1 MSIENSKV
9 KQAVVELEHVC
20 FCRKEREIL
29 SDVSWKIEPGQHW
42 ALLGA
47 NGSGKTSL
55 LKILTGY
62 AWPTFGTVR
71 VLGERFGA
79 CDVPKLRKVIGWV
92 SSAMTQRLPA
102 QDKSIDVVVSGL
114 DASLGLYRHITPEE
128 KTKSLEVLKQLR
140 VEAIAEQSYG
150 TLSQGEM
157 QKVLIARALVCE
169 PKLLILDE
177 PCIGLDPA
185 ARQRFMN
192 DLAVLAK
199 QEDAPTMILVTH
211 HIEEIDPWIRN
222 VLLLK
227 NGKVLASGTP
237 DETITNRQMSELF
250 DYPCSVFRQGDEF
263 LLRVDG

>member
-1 MSIENSKV
+1 MTEP
-9 KQAVVELEHVC
+9 VVELEGIC
-20 FCRKEREIL
+20 FCRKDRTIL
-29 SDVSWKIEPGQHW
+29 SDVSWTIEAGAHW
-42 ALLGA
+42 AMLGA

-62 AWPTFGTVR
+62 AWPTFGSVR

-79 CDVPKLRKVIGWV
+79 CDVPRLRKVIGWV

-102 QDKSIDVVVSGL
+102 QDTSIEVVASGL
-114 DASLGLYRHITPEE
+114 DASIGLYRQIADDERD
-128 KTKSLEVLKQLR
+128 KSMAVLTELGAES
-140 VEAIAEQSYG
+140 VAEQKYG

-157 QKVLIARALVCE
+157 QKVLIARAMVCE

-185 ARQRFMN
+185 MRERFLK

-199 QEDAPTMILVTH
+199 ADNTPTIILVTH
-211 HIEEIDPWIRN
+211 HVEEIDPWIQN

-227 NGKVLASGTP
+227 GGRVLAAGVP
-237 DETITNRQMSELF
+237 DEIITSRHMSELF
-250 DYPCSVFRQGDEF
+250 DYPCSVFRQGAEF
-263 LLRVDG
+263 LLRMDA

>member
-1 MSIENSKV
+1 MN
-9 KQAVVELEHVC
+9 QPVVELENVC
-20 FCRKEREIL
+20 FCRKERQIL
-29 SDVSWKIEPGQHW
+29 SDISWRIEPGRHW

-62 AWPTFGTVR
+62 EWPTFGTVR

-79 CDVPKLRKVIGWV
+79 CDIPRLRKVIGWV

-102 QDKSIDVVVSGL
+102 QDASIDVVASGL
-114 DASLGLYRHITPEE
+114 DASIGLYRHISDDERGA
-128 KTKSLEVLKQLR
+128 SLAVLKQLG
-140 VEAIAEQSYG
+140 VESVAGQSYG

-169 PKLLILDE
+169 PRLLILDE

-192 DLAVLAK
+192 DLAKLAK
-199 QEDAPTMILVTH
+199 QTNAPTMILVTH
-211 HIEEIDPWIRN
+211 HVEEIDPWIEN

-227 NGKVLASGTP
+227 DGRVMATGSP
-237 DETITNRQMSELF
+237 DEMITNERMSALF
-250 DYPCSVFRQGDEF
+250 EFPCSVFRQGAEF
-263 LLRVDG
+263 LLRIDG

>member
-1 MSIENSKV
+1 MAEP
-9 KQAVVELEHVC
+9 VVEIEGVC

-29 SDVSWKIEPGQHW
+29 TEVTWMIETGVHW

-62 AWPTFGTVR
+62 EWPTFGTVR

-79 CDVPKLRKVIGWV
+79 TDVPRLRQVIGWV

-102 QDKSIDVVVSGL
+102 QDAAIDVVASGL
-114 DASLGLYRHITPEE
+114 DASIGLYRHITDEE
-128 KTKSLEVLKQLR
+128 TAKSRAVLEQLGAG
-140 VEAIAEQSYG
+140 AIADQRYG

-177 PCIGLDPA
+177 PCIGLDPGV
-185 ARQRFMN
+185 RQRFLN
-192 DLAVLAK
+192 DLSILANS
-199 QEDAPTMILVTH
+199 DNAPTMIYVTH
-211 HIEEIDPWIRN
+211 HIEEIDPWVQR
-222 VLLLK
+222 VMLLK
-227 NGKVLASGTP
+227 DGRVLAYGEP
-237 DETITNRQMSELF
+237 DKIITTARMNELLES
-250 DYPCSVFRQGDEF
+250 PCTVFRQGAEF
-263 LLRVDG
+263 LLRMDG

>member
-1 MSIENSKV
+1 MT
-9 KQAVVELEHVC
+9 QPVVELENVS
-20 FCRKEREIL
+20 FCRKKRTIL
-29 SDVSWKIEPGQHW
+29 SDVSWRIEEGRHW

-47 NGSGKTSL
+47 NGSGKTTL

-62 AWPTFGTVR
+62 EWPTFGTVR
-71 VLGERFGA
+71 VLGERFGI
-79 CDVPKLRKVIGWV
+79 CDIGRLRKLIGWV
-92 SSAMTQRLPA
+92 SSAMTQRLPM
-102 QDKSIDVVVSGL
+102 QDQSIEVVASGL
-114 DASLGLYRHITPEE
+114 DASIGLYRQISEAE
-128 KTKSLEVLKQLR
+128 FARSLAVLKQLR
-140 VEAIAEQSYG
+140 AESIAEQDYG

-199 QEDAPTMILVTH
+199 SNRAPTMILVTH
-211 HIEEIDPWIRN
+211 HIEEIDPWIQN

-227 NGKVLASGTP
+227 DGKVLASGAP
-237 DETITNRQMSELF
+237 DEIITNRQMSELF
-250 DYPCSVFRQGDEF
+250 DYSCSVFRQGAEF
-263 LLRVDG
+263 LLRIDS